1 MIAKF
6 PKINFIGNKEKIT
19 KWIIDHFPEDSESI
33 FDAFS
38 GGSSIS
44 FESKLK
50 GLQVISNDILE
61 INYLISKALVENN
74 SVKLSDEDIEI
85 IFKGEPIK
93 GFMFL
98 NYSEVFFFPKEC
110 KELDL
115 YRKNIEKLDSEYKK
129 ALALILIRR
138 SMVRKMPYSRFNIKW
153 DKIVQLRDEEYSYEK
168 YKRRRAYHNE
178 SFKHHFIENLAEY
191 NQAVFDN
198 KKKNISLN
206 DDIFDLLDSIEADII
221 YLDPP
226 YTGTMNNYFGFYG
239 MLDEYISSEKV
250 KPFENNF
257 IDKKTSLELFDKLF
271 SKLNNFKY
279 WYLSYNNNSYPTK
292 EQLTELLNKYSN
304 DVKLVEKS
312 HNYKITGK
320 KTKKINLE
328 YLFIIK
334 NTNYG
339 KNTSLGNRQR
349 ICEESN

>member
-1 MIAKF
+1 MTPKF

-19 KWIIDHFPEDSESI
+19 KWITDYFPKDSESV

-44 FESKLK
+44 YQSKIK
-50 GLQVISNDILE
+50 GLKVISNDILE
-61 INYLISKALVENN
+61 INFLISKALIENN
-74 SVKLSDEDIEI
+74 YTKLSSDDVEL
-85 IFKGEPIK
+85 IFNGKPIV
-93 GFMFL
+93 GFMSVH
-98 NYSEVFFFPKEC
+98 YSEVFFFPNEC
-110 KELDL
+110 QELDL

-129 ALALILIRR
+129 ALALVLIRR
-138 SMVRKMPYSRFNIKW
+138 SMIRKMPYSRFNINW
-153 DKIVQLRDEEYSYEK
+153 EKIVQLRDEEYSYEK
-168 YKRRRAYHNE
+168 YKRRRAYHNQ
-178 SFKHHFIENLAEY
+178 SFKSHFIENLNEY

-206 DDIFDLLDSIEADII
+206 DDIFNLLDTVKADLI

-239 MLDEYISSEKV
+239 MLDEYILSTKL

-257 IDKKTSLELFDKLF
+257 IDKKSSIELFDKLF

-292 EQLTELLNKYSN
+292 EQLTELLEKYSD
-304 DVKLVEKS
+304 DVRLVEKQ
-312 HNYKITGK
+312 HTYKITGK
-320 KTKKINLE
+320 KTKKENLE

-334 NTNYG
+334 NTNYVNH
-339 KNTSLGNRQR
+339 KSIRKR
-349 ICEESN
+349 